1 MTGSRA
7 GVPRPW
13 CILRAVDSLERVRR
27 RLRGAAVDRPPNF
40 DIYMQRAAHHVGQPL
55 SLYYLDH
62 RVLVEANLAVLE
74 AFSLDIVQAISDP
87 YREAYD
93 LGLDVEWPED
103 ALPLRREVLLK
114 DPGDAASLRLAK
126 PEDGRR
132 MTDRLEAVRLLRERV
147 GDDVP
152 VMGWVEGAFALASV
166 LRGDTNLL
174 LDIHD
179 RPEWLTELLDRLVEV
194 GVAFARAQVAA
205 GAHVVGLGDSMGSLV
220 SPGQYRAFV
229 LPYEQQVFAAVRE
242 AGAIPRLHICGDTRH
257 IVADMARSGA
267 EIVDL
272 DWRVDLG
279 RAAEAFGPDGPAPCG
294 NFDPVAVLL
303 QGTPA
308 EVERAVHACA
318 AAGGPR
324 HFSAAGCE
332 VPDRTPEANLLAHA
346 RTLRQLA

>member
-1 MTGSRA
+1 MPARRILGA
-7 GVPRPW
+7 VRP
-13 CILRAVDSLERVRR
+13 LERVRR
-27 RLRGAAVDRPPNF
+27 RLRGEAVDRPPNF
-40 DIYMQRAAHHVGQPL
+40 DIYMQRAAHHIGQPL
-55 SLYYLDH
+55 SRYYLDH
-62 RVLVEANLAVLE
+62 RVLVAANLAVLE
-74 AFSLDIVQAISDP
+74 AFDLDIVQAISDP
-87 YREAYD
+87 YREASD
-93 LGLDVEWPED
+93 LCLDVEWPED
-103 ALPLRREVLLK
+103 ALPLRRAILLR

-132 MTDRLEAVRLLRERV
+132 MTDRLEAVRLLCERV

-179 RPEWLTELLDRLVEV
+179 RPEWLRELLDRLVEV

-205 GAHVVGLGDSMGSLV
+205 GAHLIGLGDSMGSLV
-220 SPGQYRAFV
+220 SPRQYRAFV
-229 LPYEQQVFAAVRE
+229 LPYEQRVFAAVRE
-242 AGAIPRLHICGDTRH
+242 AGTIPRLHICGDTSH

-272 DWRVDLG
+272 DWMVNLG
-279 RAAEAFGPDGPAPCG
+279 KAAEALGPEGPAPCG

-303 QGTPA
+303 QGTPG
-308 EVERAVHACA
+308 EVGKAVRECA
-318 AAGGPR
+318 AAAGPR

-332 VPDRTPEANLLAHA
+332 VPDRTPEANLRAHA
-346 RTLRQLA
+346 RALRELR